1 MVRLAPFFI
10 FMVFKKITFLSK
22 DNDLF
27 GFVAYILMNF
37 YKFLQIITDYHKL
50 QKLSKKNSK
59 I

>member
-27 GFVAYILMNF
+27 GFFAYILMNF
-37 YKFLQIITDYHKL
+37 NNFLQIITDCHKL
-50 QKLSKKNSK
+50 
-59 I
+59 

>member
-37 YKFLQIITDYHKL
+37 NNFLQIITDCHKL
-50 QKLSKKNSK
+50 
-59 I
+59 